1 MRSAARGNGAAR
13 RLLDAS
19 HRGVVGGAGV
29 ERQEGRGVVIFV
41 EHPLDRPLSELN
53 GLPESEFSSRAQ
65 KKKEMEQNS
74 LEYNHLAEAHSA
86 LRKWCCGLN
95 L

>member
-1 MRSAARGNGAAR
+1 MTITTMLRQTRRNRSLVVRSAARGNGAAR

-53 GLPESEFSSRAQ
+53 GLQERERIQLTSA
-65 KKKEMEQNS
+65 KKKEVE
-74 LEYNHLAEAHSA
+74 
-86 LRKWCCGLN
+86 
-95 L
+95 

>member
-53 GLPESEFSSRAQ
+53 GLPERERIQLTSA
-65 KKKEMEQNS
+65 KKKRGGVK
-74 LEYNHLAEAHSA
+74 LT
-86 LRKWCCGLN
+86 RV
-95 L
+95 

>member
-1 MRSAARGNGAAR
+1 MTITTMLRQTRRNRSLVVRSAARGNGAAR

-53 GLPESEFSSRAQ
+53 GLPERERIQLTSA
-65 KKKEMEQNS
+65 KKKEVE
-74 LEYNHLAEAHSA
+74 
-86 LRKWCCGLN
+86 
-95 L
+95 